1 MGKNGASIY
10 TWNDANSNGEQ
21 NRDKRTFSTVP
32 PRDRD
37 FLVQLAVPSKWRDI
51 QLGLKG
57 LQVRGATV
65 QNLFSRFR
73 ACAMRNSFFLG
84 SGGPFD
90 TFGILSLPL
99 AQCCVNVDVFEG
111 DWLYFCILA
120 TLTVGESLLKKR
132 RIPCIFVPFQR
143 RHLQM

>member
-1 MGKNGASIY
+1 M
-10 TWNDANSNGEQ
+10 
-21 NRDKRTFSTVP
+21 
-32 PRDRD
+32 
-37 FLVQLAVPSKWRDI
+37 
-51 QLGLKG
+51 
-57 LQVRGATV
+57 
-65 QNLFSRFR
+65 QNLFLRFR